1 MASKVINAAKLLSKR
16 SHVIPG
22 QFLVSE
28 LFFEVPKDYNNQSAG
43 VLRLFG
49 RSVTKHERP
58 IVAPTESEKRQA
70 EQKPWMVF
78 LQGGPGFGNPEPQ
91 DSPVTH
97 TALDR
102 GYQVLFL
109 DYRGVGLS
117 SPVSAAALALH
128 GDAQK
133 QADHLKL
140 LRQDNIV
147 KDCEA
152 VRAYLTKDFPE
163 EKKKWSLFGQSFGGF
178 VILTYLSKY
187 PEALRECF
195 LTGGLAPVGK
205 KPEQVYEA
213 TFKKVMERNH
223 AYYEKYPEDIENV
236 HQVARFI
243 QEKKKINLPGGG
255 FLTVPRL
262 LTLGLAFGGH
272 GGLDSVHSTV
282 LKLKTDLEN
291 FGFFTRSSLS
301 DIENATGFDNHIIY
315 AILHEAIYCEKPGW
329 ASDWAAYRVGKSLEQ
344 FSWLAQEPII
354 SEVAGPPLFFSG
366 EMIFPLHFETYP
378 ELIELREVAEILAK
392 FTDWPEDLYDHE
404 QLRNNEVPVYAA
416 SYIDDMYVDNQ
427 FARDTAALVKG
438 CKVYETNQLY
448 HSALRS
454 KTEDVMRELFKLRDN
469 PID

>member
-1 MASKVINAAKLLSKR
+1 MASKVISAAKLLSKR

-28 LFFEVPKDYNNQSAG
+28 LFFEVPKDYSNQASG
-43 VLRLFG
+43 VLQLFG

-58 IVAPTESEKRQA
+58 IVPPTESEKKQA

-91 DSPVTH
+91 DSPITR

-117 SPVSAAALALH
+117 SPVSAATLALE
-128 GDAQK
+128 GNAQK

-147 KDCEA
+147 NDLEA
-152 VRAYLTKDFPE
+152 VRAYLTEDFPE

-178 VILTYLSKY
+178 VSFTYLSRF
-187 PEALRECF
+187 PQGLREVF

-205 KPEQVYEA
+205 SPEQVYEA
-213 TFKKVMERNH
+213 TFKKVQERNQ
-223 AYYEKYPEDIENV
+223 AYYQKYPEDIEAV
-236 HQVARFI
+236 YQVARFI
-243 QEKKKINLPGGG
+243 QEKKQINLPGGG
-255 FLTVPRL
+255 YLTIPRL
-262 LTLGLAFGGH
+262 LTLGLAFGAH
-272 GGLDSVHSTV
+272 GGLDSVHSTI
-282 LKLKTDLEN
+282 LKLKTDLDQ
-291 FGFFTRSSLS
+291 FGFFTRASLT
-301 DIENATGFDNHIIY
+301 DVETATSFDSNIIY
-315 AILHEAIYCEKPGW
+315 AILHEAIYTDGPG
-329 ASDWAAYRVGKSLEQ
+329 SVSNWAAYRVGKSLEK
-344 FSWLAQEPII
+344 FSWLAKEPTI
-354 SEVAGPPLFFSG
+354 SEFTAPPLYFSG

-378 ELIELREVAEILAK
+378 ELIELREAAEILAK
-392 FTDWPEDLYDHE
+392 FDQWPELYDQE
-404 QLRNNEVPVYAA
+404 KLRENTVPVYAA
-416 SYIDDMYVDNQ
+416 GYIDDMYVDYE
-427 FARDTAALVKG
+427 FAKDTAALVKA
-438 CKVYETNQLY
+438 KVYETNQLY

-454 KTEDVMRELFKLRDN
+454 KTEEVMRELFKLRDN

>member
-1 MASKVINAAKLLSKR
+1 MASKVIGAAKLLSKR

-28 LFFEVPKDYNNQSAG
+28 LFFEVPKDYSNQALG
-43 VLRLFG
+43 VLQLFG

-58 IVAPTESEKRQA
+58 IVPPTESEKKQA

-91 DSPVTH
+91 DSPITR

-117 SPVSAAALALH
+117 SPVSAATLALE
-128 GDAQK
+128 GNAQK

-147 KDCEA
+147 NDLEA
-152 VRAYLTKDFPE
+152 VRAYLTEDFPE

-178 VILTYLSKY
+178 VSLTYLSRF
-187 PEALRECF
+187 PQGLREVF

-205 KPEQVYEA
+205 SPEQVYEA
-213 TFKKVMERNH
+213 TFKKVQERNQ
-223 AYYEKYPEDIENV
+223 AYYQKYPEDIEAV

-243 QEKKKINLPGGG
+243 QEKKQVNLPGGG
-255 FLTVPRL
+255 YLTISRL
-262 LTLGLAFGGH
+262 LTLGLAFGAH
-272 GGLDSVHSTV
+272 GGLDSVHSTI
-282 LKLKTDLEN
+282 LKLKTDLDQ
-291 FGFFTRSSLS
+291 FGFFTRASLT
-301 DIENATGFDNHIIY
+301 DVETATSFDSNIIY
-315 AILHEAIYCEKPGW
+315 AILHEAIYTDGPG
-329 ASDWAAYRVGKSLEQ
+329 SVSNWAAYRVGKSLEK
-344 FSWLAQEPII
+344 FSWLAKEPAI
-354 SEVAGPPLFFSG
+354 SEFTAPPLYFSG

-378 ELIELREVAEILAK
+378 ELIELREAAEILAK
-392 FTDWPEDLYDHE
+392 FDQWPELYDQE
-404 QLRNNEVPVYAA
+404 KLRENTVPVYAA
-416 SYIDDMYVDNQ
+416 GYIDDMYVDYE
-427 FARDTAALVKG
+427 FAKDTAALVKA
-438 CKVYETNQLY
+438 KVYETNQLY
-448 HSALRS
+448 HSALRA
-454 KTEDVMRELFKLRDN
+454 KTEEVMRELFKLRDN

>member
-1 MASKVINAAKLLSKR
+1 MRLIESI
-16 SHVIPG
+16 G

-28 LFFEVPKDYNNQSAG
+28 LFFEVPKDYSNQTLG
-43 VLRLFG
+43 VLQLFG

-58 IVAPTESEKRQA
+58 IVPPSETEKKQA
-70 EQKPWMVF
+70 EQKPWLVF

-91 DSPVTH
+91 DSPVTR

-117 SPVSAAALALH
+117 SPVSAAALALQ

-147 KDCEA
+147 NDLEA

-178 VILTYLSKY
+178 VSLTYLSKF
-187 PEALRECF
+187 PQGLREVF

-213 TFKKVMERNH
+213 TFKKVAERNQ
-223 AYYEKYPEDIENV
+223 AYYEKYPEDIEAV

-243 QEKKKINLPGGG
+243 QQKKKVSLPGGG

-262 LTLGLAFGGH
+262 LTLGLAFGAH
-272 GGLDSVHSTV
+272 GGLDSVHSTI
-282 LKLKTDLEN
+282 LKLKTDLDQ
-291 FGFFTRSSLS
+291 FGFFTRASLTNLE
-301 DIENATGFDNHIIY
+301 DATSFDSNIIY
-315 AILHEAIYCEKPGW
+315 AILHEAIYTEKPGI
-329 ASDWAAYRVGKSLEQ
+329 ASNWAAYRVGKSLEE
-344 FSWLAQEPII
+344 FSWLEKEPAI
-354 SEVAGPPLFFSG
+354 SEFTAPPLYFSG

-378 ELIELREVAEILAK
+378 ELIELREAAELLAK
-392 FTDWPEDLYDHE
+392 FDEWPDLYDEE
-404 QLRNNEVPVYAA
+404 QLRKNTVPVYAA
-416 SYIDDMYVDNQ
+416 SYIDDMYVDYE
-427 FARDTAALVKG
+427 FAKDTAALVKG
-438 CKVYETNQLY
+438 SKVFETNQLY
-448 HSALRS
+448 HSALRA
-454 KTEDVMRELFKLRDN
+454 KTDDVMRELFKLRDN